1 MMRMGNSRRNRSG
14 RPRSRFCAD
23 DGFEREAP
31 LHRPIQDVRETDCEL
46 MNRQPVI
53 VAGPATR
60 REEWLLLSKA
70 VVTKTVTG
78 SGMVKEAAT
87 NAAAAMVAAVA

>member
-1 MMRMGNSRRNRSG
+1 
-14 RPRSRFCAD
+14 
-23 DGFEREAP
+23 
-31 LHRPIQDVRETDCEL
+31 